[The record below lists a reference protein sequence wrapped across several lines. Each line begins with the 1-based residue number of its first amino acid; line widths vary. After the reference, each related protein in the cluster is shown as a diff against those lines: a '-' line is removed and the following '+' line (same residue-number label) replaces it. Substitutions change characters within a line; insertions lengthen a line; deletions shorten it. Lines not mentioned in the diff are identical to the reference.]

1 MPKWPHLEVAK
12 VGIFQ
17 MMFDHPSSPKKNK
30 AKSCNVHI
38 MNLHLGPTINHKI
51 LAWLQLLS
59 WHPSFF
65 TFTISLPFSST
76 RLNMMESIFI
86 FIFNIN
92 SKYSWVYVRSSSN
105 LVNWLS
111 FKWGASWDTTC
122 SASSS
127 FTRSHQHLYFLWHG
141 SGYKRRISTFCIEG
155 KKYVILHLN
164 FNFLLTN
171 TLILQDWSRRIYR
184 GVILYFVTR
193 FHFLTLTISRVA
205 VLVGWVY
212 TCMWHAWNGYNVAM
226 HGHAK
231 MGRDGFSGVA
241 WWV

>member
-30 AKSCNVHI
+30 AKSCNVYI

-65 TFTISLPFSST
+65 TLTISLPFSST

-127 FTRSHQHLYFLWHG
+127 FTRSF
-141 SGYKRRISTFCIEG
+141 ISIASSFDTVLDIREESPLFASRG
-155 KKYVILHLN
+155 RSMSSSIL
-164 FNFLLTN
+164 
-171 TLILQDWSRRIYR
+171 TLIFSSQIPSSSR
-184 GVILYFVTR
+184 TE
-193 FHFLTLTISRVA
+193 
-205 VLVGWVY
+205 VGES
-212 TCMWHAWNGYNVAM
+212 TEASSFTSLPGSI
-226 HGHAK
+226 
-231 MGRDGFSGVA
+231 F
-241 WWV
+241 